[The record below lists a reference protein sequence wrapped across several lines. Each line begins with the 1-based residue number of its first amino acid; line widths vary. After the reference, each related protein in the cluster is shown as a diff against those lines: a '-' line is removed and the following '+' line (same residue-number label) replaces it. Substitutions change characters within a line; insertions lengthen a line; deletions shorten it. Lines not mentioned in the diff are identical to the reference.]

1 MGGLLKS
8 KWLWIAALVAVLVGA
23 YSIVGFKVA
32 PGLVRKQAMQFVRET
47 YKRELQIG
55 AVRINP
61 FLFQIEVR
69 DVVFP
74 DVDGKPMLGFKRFFA
89 DFELSSLWH
98 RAYTFKDLAV
108 DSPYIGAV
116 LRPDGS
122 MNLAD
127 LAPPE
132 DPRAAPQPEST
143 LPRLWIKSL
152 GVTEGHVDYLQSMQG
167 GKPIQTVFTPITFSL
182 QDFRTTPEG
191 GDFRLN
197 ATGAGGA
204 QVDWKGRFALAP
216 AVNSEGDFSIT
227 NLSATR
233 VGELL
238 GSALP
243 FALNK
248 GTIALGGHYRVALTD
263 VTDLKLSLPAIS
275 VTELALGARGVEGDW
290 VSVPELKVEGV
301 EVTLPAQSVSITA
314 VNMNGLTA
322 TGWLNP
328 DGTLSLEQLF
338 APAAAPEA
346 ATPVATPAPPA
357 QPAAN
362 DEWKVSVAAI
372 NLNAAA
378 LDIEDRMIAPGT
390 PWKFAPLNLH
400 VQNFTLDFTK
410 PVQVDMDA
418 TINEQAQFKASG
430 DLALDPMVADLNIA
444 LEKARMRILQ
454 PYILPYADLTIT
466 AGTVGLAGKVKMSP
480 PERDGPEIDFAG
492 DVTIDGFKSTDNT
505 LHEPFIDFTRVQ
517 VQKLHY
523 QMTPDAVTIDR
534 ILVREPYARV
544 IISREQI
551 INISAVLDP
560 KAAAAEADQKRAT
573 AAALAAETKAQK
585 RAREKQAAAAKKA
598 AAKARKN
605 AGPAAPVAQAPP
617 PADTLPI
624 RIREVAVERFRMNF
638 SDLSVDPSFSA
649 DIQNLNGKVTGLS
662 SAFESRATVDMKG
675 QLGEF
680 EPVTIA
686 GTLQPFAFDRFTD
699 VGLKFENIS
708 LPLFNPY
715 SGRFAG
721 YSIAKGKL
729 STDLHYLIQ
738 DRKLDAQHHIEIDQL
753 EWGDA
758 TPSKGEATLPVRFA
772 TSLLKD
778 KNGLIKLDI
787 PVSGTLDDPKL
798 RIGPIVWQIFKNL
811 IVKAVTAPFALFGAM
826 FKGAEDAQFVDFAP
840 GSAEIDASGVE
851 RLKALSKGLAER
863 PNVSLEVPLG
873 TGIELDRPVLARQ
886 HYEEQLAA
894 ATRSVVKGK
903 VKDGADAPVPALDT
917 LEPKK
922 QIEVL
927 TALVQQQGGNAQVPE
942 APAPPEGTSRADAK
956 ALREAA
962 AIEYLQKAGH
972 DGIVVKDEELA
983 ALGQARAAS
992 IQRALLTDTG
1002 LEPTRVFLT
1011 REGKVSTQEGKV
1023 RFELGLK

>member
-1 MGGLLKS
+1 MGALLKS
-8 KWLWIAALVAVLVGA
+8 KWVWIAAIIAVLVGIYA
-23 YSIVGFKVA
+23 FVGFRIA
-32 PGLVRKQAMQFVRET
+32 PGMVRKQATQFVRET
-47 YKRELQIG
+47 YKRELKIG

-69 DVVFP
+69 DVAFP
-74 DVDGKPMLGFKRFFA
+74 DVDGKPMLGVKRFFA
-89 DFELSSLWH
+89 DFELSSIWH
-98 RAYTFKDLAV
+98 RAYVFRELAI

-127 LAPPE
+127 LSTPADPGKPPSE
-132 DPRAAPQPEST
+132 
-143 LPRLWIKSL
+143 LPRVWVKAL
-152 GVTEGHVDYLQSMQG
+152 GVNDGHVDYTQSMQG
-167 GKPIQTVFTPITFSL
+167 STPLQTQFTPVTFSL

-204 QVDWKGRFALAP
+204 VFDWKGRFALAP

-227 NLSATR
+227 NLSVTR
-233 VGELL
+233 VADLL
-238 GSALP
+238 GNALP
-243 FALNK
+243 FAVSK
-248 GTIALGGHYRVALTD
+248 GTMALGGHYRIALTD
-263 VTDLKLSLPAIS
+263 ITEMKLNLPAVS
-275 VTELALGARGVEGDW
+275 LADLGLRARGIDADW
-290 VSVPELKVEGV
+290 VQVPELKIEGI
-301 EVTLPAQSVSITA
+301 EVVMPVQSVSIA
-314 VNMNGLTA
+314 AIAANGLKA

-328 DGTLSLEQLF
+328 DGTVSFEQLF
-338 APAAAPEA
+338 AAPAAVPA
-346 ATPVATPAPPA
+346 AVPAA
-357 QPAAN
+357 QPAAKPAAPPAAG
-362 DEWKVSVAAI
+362 DEWKVRVAAI
-372 NLNAAA
+372 NLNAATMD
-378 LDIEDRMIAPGT
+378 LEDRMIAPGT
-390 PWKFAPLNLH
+390 PWKFSPLNLH
-400 VQNFTLDFTK
+400 VQDVTLDFAK
-410 PVQVDMDA
+410 PMQVQMD
-418 TINEQAQFKASG
+418 TVVNDQAPLKLSG
-430 DLALDPMVADLNIA
+430 SLALDPMVADLDVA

-466 AGTVGLAGKVKMSP
+466 EGTLGLAGKVKMLP

-505 LHEPFIDFTRVQ
+505 LHEPFIDFKRVQ

-523 QMTPDAVTIDR
+523 EMSPDAVHIDR
-534 ILVREPYARV
+534 VLVRDPYARV

-560 KAAAAEADQKRAT
+560 RTAAADAEQKRAT
-573 AAALAAETKAQK
+573 AAALASETKAQK
-585 RAREKQAAAAKKA
+585 RQREKQAAVAKKA
-598 AAKARKN
+598 ADKARKK

-617 PADTLPI
+617 PADTMPI
-624 RIREVAVERFRMNF
+624 RIREVAIERFRMNF
-638 SDLSVDPSFSA
+638 SDFSVQPNFSA
-649 DIQNLNGKVTGLS
+649 DIQDLNGKVTGLS
-662 SAFESRATVDMKG
+662 SAFESRAAVDMKG
-675 QLGEF
+675 RLGEF
-680 EPVTIA
+680 EPVTIG
-686 GTLQPFAFDRFTD
+686 GTVQPFAFDRFTD
-699 VGLKFENIS
+699 IGLKFENIS

-721 YSIAKGKL
+721 YTIAKGKL

-738 DRKLDAQHHIEIDQL
+738 DRKLDAKHHVEIDQL
-753 EWGDA
+753 EWGAA
-758 TPSKGEATLPVRFA
+758 TPTTGEATLPVKFA

-840 GSAEIDASGVE
+840 GSTQIEAAGVE
-851 RLKALSKGLAER
+851 RLKALSKGLSER
-863 PNVSLEVPLG
+863 PNVSLDVPIG
-873 TGIELDRPVLARQ
+873 TGTELDRPVVARQ

-894 ATRSVVKGK
+894 ATRAVAKGK
-903 VKDGADAPVPALDT
+903 DAAHAPVPALDT

-922 QIEVL
+922 QIEIL
-927 TALVQQQGGNAQVPE
+927 TAMVKQQSGSAPQVPE
-942 APAPPEGTSRADAK
+942 PPAPPDGTSRADAK
-956 ALREAA
+956 ALRDAA
-962 AIEYLQKAGH
+962 AIEYLQKSAH
-972 DGIVVKDEELA
+972 DAVVVTTEELA
-983 ALGQARAAS
+983 AMGEARARS

-1011 REGKVSTQEGKV
+1011 REGKISTQDGKV